1 MQSLR
6 FTSGV
11 LNRVTQTTFRSGAL
25 PAVRITQQ
33 APSLGSRILLRRWCS
48 NGGRRNDQPVKTKP
62 PPLWWESVDPG
73 DVLLGLAAGIIGIA
87 MIPRVAR
94 MVAVAG
100 PLAAVG
106 VGTGATG
113 LVIRYTKVHAQAW
126 PPGSYDYTGVA
137 AELRQVTGASL
148 PVPALRSAVRA
159 VLEQRGRLITFSAK
173 GACCTPGGVYSL
185 GSVCCRRR
193 SSWQA
198 VTLRN
203 DWQFQMNRS

>member
-1 MQSLR
+1 MGVSKDHPHSLHARAMR
-6 FTSGV
+6 FHSV

-33 APSLGSRILLRRWCS
+33 APSSGSRILRRWCS

-62 PPLWWESVDPG
+62 PPLWWEDKAG
-73 DVLLGLAAGIIGIA
+73 DVLLGLAAGMLGIA

-100 PLAAVG
+100 PLAVVG

-126 PPGSYDYTGVA
+126 PPVSYECTGVA
-137 AELRQVTGASL
+137 
-148 PVPALRSAVRA
+148 
-159 VLEQRGRLITFSAK
+159 
-173 GACCTPGGVYSL
+173 
-185 GSVCCRRR
+185 
-193 SSWQA
+193 
-198 VTLRN
+198 
-203 DWQFQMNRS
+203 